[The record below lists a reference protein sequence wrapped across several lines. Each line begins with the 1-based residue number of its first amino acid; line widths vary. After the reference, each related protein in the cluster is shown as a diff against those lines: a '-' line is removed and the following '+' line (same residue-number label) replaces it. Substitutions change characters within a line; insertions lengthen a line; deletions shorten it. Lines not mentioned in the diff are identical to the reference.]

1 MNHPNEHVRA
11 WAVRLLTDNWPLD
24 TVLSQRPVGRP
35 EAEAAFESHW
45 GFSTAAQVEKSGLVR
60 LALASAMQRL
70 PITNRATVAM
80 GLLER
85 RDDAADHN
93 LPLMI
98 WYGLIPAVETQGSEV
113 AELLMNAK
121 IPLTRRLIA
130 RRLAEDVEKNPAS
143 LNKML
148 RIGHDILSPSL
159 REDVVNGMSEG
170 LVGWRKARKPE
181 AWDAFV
187 AAVAKTTNTTLQ
199 ERVRDL
205 SVVFGDGRALADVKK
220 VALDKEADLAARKV
234 ALQTLI
240 DSRAPD
246 LRSVCEQLIGEQF
259 INPVAAR
266 GLATFD
272 DATAAARLV
281 ASYRQFHASER
292 AQLLSALVSRAGFAS
307 ALLDAIAN
315 KKIPRNAITPFH
327 ARQIRSFN
335 DSELNQK
342 LVATWGELRDPSQ
355 DKRKAIADWKT
366 KLNPETLAKADL
378 SQGRVVF
385 STACAACHTLYGEG
399 GKIGPDLTGGGR
411 ENIDYLL
418 ENVVDPSAVVTADFR
433 MSVIEMKDGRSVN
446 AIIANKTDRTLTLK
460 TMTETVTAQRDE
472 IASIRESADSLMPE
486 GLLDALSL
494 DQARDL
500 IAYLMHKTQA
510 PLPATASGSH

>member
-1 MNHPNEHVRA
+1 
-11 WAVRLLTDNWPLD
+11 L
-24 TVLSQRPVGRP
+24 
-35 EAEAAFESHW
+35 
-45 GFSTAAQVEKSGLVR
+45 
-60 LALASAMQRL
+60 
-70 PITNRATVAM
+70 AM
-80 GLLER
+80 GLLSR
-85 RDDAADHN
+85 REDANDHN

-98 WYGLIPAVETQGSEV
+98 WYGLIPAAETKPLEFESLEFV
-113 AELLMNAK
+113 DLLMNAK

-130 RRLAEDVEKNPAS
+130 RRLAEDIEKKPAPV
-143 LNKML
+143 NRML
-148 RIGHDILSPSL
+148 QIAHDIVSPSL
-159 REDVVNGMSEG
+159 REDIVNGMTDG

-187 AAVAKTTNTTLQ
+187 AVIAKTTNTTLV
-199 ERVRDL
+199 ERARDL

-220 VALDKEADLAARKV
+220 VALDKETDLAARKV

-240 DSRAPD
+240 DSRPPD

-259 INPVAAR
+259 INPIAAR

-272 DATAAARLV
+272 DAGAAAKLV
-281 ASYRQFHASER
+281 SSYRQFHASER
-292 AQLLSALVSRAGFAS
+292 AQLLSALVSRSSFAS

-335 DSELNQK
+335 DPELNQK
-342 LVATWGELRDPSQ
+342 LAATWGELRESSQ

-366 KLNPETLAKADL
+366 KLTPESLAKADL

-385 STACAACHTLYGEG
+385 NTACAACHTLYGEG

-411 ENIDYLL
+411 DNIDYLL
-418 ENVVDPSAVVTADFR
+418 ENIVDPSAVVTADFR
-433 MSVIEMKDGRSVN
+433 MSVVEMKDGRSVN

-460 TMTETVTAQRDE
+460 TMTETITAQRDD
-472 IASIRESADSLMPE
+472 IASVRESSDSLMPE
-486 GLLDALSL
+486 GLLDALSP

-510 PLPATASGSH
+510 PLPATAAGSH